1 MLFAVH
7 RRRRP
12 RSLLRV
18 VLRYAALSLTRSDG
32 LSSAMIAG
40 QGSNLWRVTGASQS
54 FIDDVHAALAAVS
67 DPEKAAPMQAYMKS
81 SMPYRGVQK
90 PARVAALRP
99 VFRRNRLPDRDTW
112 EATVRLLWDEAVFRE
127 DRYAATDLAR
137 HRTYAEWATD
147 PRSLVLYDHMIVSGA
162 WWDHVDEIAIKL
174 IGPLLRAHPDVVT
187 RVIRR
192 WSRDPDRWRRR
203 ASLICQAGLRDA
215 TDTGLLAEC
224 ILANADDP
232 DFFLRKGIGWAL
244 REHAKADPAWV
255 HAFVATYRG
264 RLSPLSTRE
273 ATRNLPPHADLHVPK

>member
-1 MLFAVH
+1 
-7 RRRRP
+7 
-12 RSLLRV
+12 
-18 VLRYAALSLTRSDG
+18 VLRNAALSLTRSDG

-40 QGSNLWRVTGASQS
+40 PGSNLWRVTGASQS
-54 FIDDVHAALAAVS
+54 FIDYVHAALAAVS

-147 PRSLVLYDHMIVSGA
+147 PRSVALYDHMIVSGA

-264 RLSPLSTRE
+264 RLSPLSARE
-273 ATRNLPPHADLHVPK
+273 ATRNLPPHADPHVPQ